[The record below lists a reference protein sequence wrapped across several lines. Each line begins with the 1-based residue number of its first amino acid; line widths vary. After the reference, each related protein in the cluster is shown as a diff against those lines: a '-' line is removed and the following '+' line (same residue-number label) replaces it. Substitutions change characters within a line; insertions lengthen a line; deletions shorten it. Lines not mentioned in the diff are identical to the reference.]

1 MERMAYKGFEST
13 PKHDEEEGVFYGL
26 VDDVDGLCEYESET
40 AEGVEKAFR
49 DAVDD
54 YIDAYRE
61 SFGLSAMID
70 MERCYGR
77 REAAARESGNDATD
91 AAEIRFLVDAETLG
105 WLERESVRTGISL
118 EKIASAM
125 LRKACNET
133 PALGAP
139 GATVSAGR
147 AETAEVRCDARRRS
161 AMKDTC
167 PYCEAGMIETD
178 EAFSLDGPNGP
189 ITITGVHHNKCP
201 ECGEITFGPKHLDE
215 MHEFKSSHRSMFP

>member
-1 MERMAYKGFEST
+1 MEHMVYKGFESA
-13 PKHDEEEGVFYGL
+13 PEHDVERGVFYGL
-26 VDDVDGLCEYESET
+26 VDDIDGLCEYESET

-49 DAVDD
+49 DAGGD
-54 YIDAYRE
+54 YI
-61 SFGLSAMID
+61 
-70 MERCYGR
+70 
-77 REAAARESGNDATD
+77 DATD

-118 EKIASAM
+118 EKVASAM

-189 ITITGVHHNKCP
+189 IMITGVHHNKCP

>member
-1 MERMAYKGFEST
+1 MEHMVYKGFEST
-13 PKHDEEEGVFYGL
+13 PKHDDERGVFYGL
-26 VDDVDGLCEYESET
+26 VDGIDGLCEYESET

-49 DAVDD
+49 DAGGD
-54 YIDAYRE
+54 YI
-61 SFGLSAMID
+61 
-70 MERCYGR
+70 
-77 REAAARESGNDATD
+77 DATD

-105 WLERESVRTGISL
+105 WLERESARTGISI
-118 EKIASAM
+118 EKVASAM
-125 LRKACNET
+125 LRKACGET

-178 EAFSLDGPNGP
+178 EAFSLDSPNGP
-189 ITITGVHHNKCP
+189 IMITGVHHNKCP

>member
-1 MERMAYKGFEST
+1 MKRMVYKGFEST
-13 PKHDEEEGVFYGL
+13 PKHDAERGVFYGL

-40 AEGVEKAFR
+40 ADGVEKAFR

-54 YIDAYRE
+54 YIDACRE
-61 SFGLSAMID
+61 SSQ
-70 MERCYGR
+70 
-77 REAAARESGNDATD
+77 
-91 AAEIRFLVDAETLG
+91 
-105 WLERESVRTGISL
+105 
-118 EKIASAM
+118 
-125 LRKACNET
+125 RK
-133 PALGAP
+133 G
-139 GATVSAGR
+139 
-147 AETAEVRCDARRRS
+147 EVRV
-161 AMKDTC
+161 KDTC

>member
-1 MERMAYKGFEST
+1 MEHMVYKGFEST
-13 PKHDEEEGVFYGL
+13 PEHDVERGVFYGL
-26 VDDVDGLCEYESET
+26 VDDIDGLCEYESET

-49 DAVDD
+49 DAGGD
-54 YIDAYRE
+54 YI
-61 SFGLSAMID
+61 
-70 MERCYGR
+70 
-77 REAAARESGNDATD
+77 DATD

-105 WLERESVRTGISL
+105 WLERESVSTGISL
-118 EKIASAM
+118 EKVASAM

-189 ITITGVHHNKCP
+189 IMITGVHHNKCP

>member
-1 MERMAYKGFEST
+1 MTDKLHYN
-13 PKHDEEEGVFYGL
+13 L
-26 VDDVDGLCEYESET
+26 DV
-40 AEGVEKAFR
+40 
-49 DAVDD
+49 
-54 YIDAYRE
+54 
-61 SFGLSAMID
+61 
-70 MERCYGR
+70 
-77 REAAARESGNDATD
+77 TD

-133 PALGAP
+133 PVLGAP

-189 ITITGVHHNKCP
+189 IAITGVHHNKCP

-215 MHEFKSSHRSMFP
+215 MHEFKLSHRSMFP

>member
-54 YIDAYRE
+54 YIDACRE
-61 SFGLSAMID
+61 SSQRG
-70 MERCYGR
+70 E
-77 REAAARESGNDATD
+77 
-91 AAEIRFLVDAETLG
+91 
-105 WLERESVRTGISL
+105 
-118 EKIASAM
+118 
-125 LRKACNET
+125 
-133 PALGAP
+133 
-139 GATVSAGR
+139 
-147 AETAEVRCDARRRS
+147 DARV
-161 AMKDTC
+161 KDTC

-189 ITITGVHHNKCP
+189 ITVTGVHHNKCP

-215 MHEFKSSHRSMFP
+215 MHEFKLSHRSMFP

>member
-1 MERMAYKGFEST
+1 MVYKGFEST
-13 PKHDEEEGVFYGL
+13 PKHDDERGVFYGL
-26 VDDVDGLCEYESET
+26 VDGIDGLCEYESET

-49 DAVDD
+49 DAGGD
-54 YIDAYRE
+54 YI
-61 SFGLSAMID
+61 
-70 MERCYGR
+70 
-77 REAAARESGNDATD
+77 DATD

-118 EKIASAM
+118 EKVASAM
-125 LRKACNET
+125 LRKACGET

-178 EAFSLDGPNGP
+178 EVFLLDGPNGP
-189 ITITGVHHNKCP
+189 ITIAGVHHNKCP

-215 MHEFKSSHRSMFP
+215 MHEFKLSHRSMFP